1 MNETWSTQPF
11 DSSDLER
18 EGERL
23 RRYAGLAAIVAVA
36 LGLRAALLG
45 RNSVWFDEAFVAY
58 AVQKGWRDLLAF
70 LAVHDNHPPLYYALI
85 KAWAGIAGTGEV
97 SLRAP
102 SALFGVICVPLT
114 YAIMRRLSGTVPALA
129 TALLVAISPFEV
141 MAGQDA
147 RMYTLLQMLT
157 LAATLLLILP
167 DRPWWWRPLYIGT
180 IAAMV
185 YTHYL
190 GFLVIGAHGV
200 WTAWR
205 DRRRLGEWMTDVGVA
220 GILFIPWMSFFF
232 DQIARHHG
240 WGWAPHPLLDVV
252 GLFAFGGSLF
262 GLGSFLFPGSP
273 LNAAQVAAVLPF
285 VALAILGARGMLLP
299 ALVLVVPIGTM
310 ALLPLVLPASIY
322 PRWYSF
328 VFPFYA
334 MLITNGILR
343 IAPRQA
349 MAAAL
354 VAVVIACGLPVMGR
368 YYLEPSYRLWDYRGA
383 AAYVRAESHPDDL
396 IIYIGDEYAPIPF
409 DYYYGSTDGS
419 LTLMPTESTH
429 GRANFFAYRVAEI
442 AKQHPRLWVISLI
455 VWRRPTTQRLLP
467 LLSSSYHE
475 TRARTFSGV
484 DVYLFEVEGGIRG
497 QTEGGRAR

>member
-1 MNETWSTQPF
+1 
-11 DSSDLER
+11 
-18 EGERL
+18 L
-23 RRYAGLAAIVAVA
+23 RRYAGLAVIVAVA

-58 AVQKGWRDLLAF
+58 AVHKGWRDLLDF
-70 LAVHDNHPPLYYALI
+70 LATHDNHPPLYYALI
-85 KAWAGIAGTGEV
+85 KAWAGLAGTGEV
-97 SLRAP
+97 ALRTP
-102 SALFGVICVPLT
+102 SAVFGAGCVPLT
-114 YAIMRRLSGTVPALA
+114 YAIMRRLSGDVPALA
-129 TALLVAISPFEV
+129 AALLVAVSPFEV

-147 RMYTLLQMLT
+147 RMYTLLQLLV

-167 DRPWWWRPLYIGT
+167 DRPWWWRPAYIGT
-180 IAAMV
+180 MAAMV

-205 DRRRLGEWMTDVGVA
+205 DRRRLGEWMTDAGVA
-220 GILFIPWMSFFF
+220 GILFIPWISFFF

-240 WGWAPHPLLDVV
+240 WGWAPHPLLDVG

-273 LNAAQVAAVLPF
+273 LSAVQVAAVLPF
-285 VALAILGARGMLLP
+285 VVLAILGARGMLLP
-299 ALVLVVPIGTM
+299 ALVLAVPIATM

-334 MLITNGILR
+334 MLIINGILR

-349 MAAAL
+349 MAAVL
-354 VAVVIACGLPVMGR
+354 VAAVIACGLPVMER

-383 AAYVRAESHPDDL
+383 AAYVRAESHPSDL
-396 IIYIGDEYAPIPF
+396 IIFIGDEYAPIPF

-429 GRANFFAYRVAEI
+429 GRANFFAYRVAEM

-455 VWRRPTTQRLLP
+455 VWRKPTTLRLVP

-475 TRARTFSGV
+475 TSARTFSGV
-484 DVYLFEVEGGIRG
+484 DVYLFEVGGGVRG

>member
-1 MNETWSTQPF
+1 M
-11 DSSDLER
+11 
-18 EGERL
+18 
-23 RRYAGLAAIVAVA
+23 RRYAGLAVIVAVA

-58 AVQKGWRDLLAF
+58 AVHKGWRDLLDF
-70 LAVHDNHPPLYYALI
+70 LATHDNHPPLYYALI
-85 KAWAGIAGTGEV
+85 KAWAGLAGTGEV
-97 SLRAP
+97 ALRTP
-102 SALFGVICVPLT
+102 SAVFGAGCVPLT
-114 YAIMRRLSGTVPALA
+114 YAIMRRLSGDVPALA
-129 TALLVAISPFEV
+129 AALLVAVSPFEV

-147 RMYTLLQMLT
+147 RMYTLLQLLV

-167 DRPWWWRPLYIGT
+167 DRPWWWRPAYIGT
-180 IAAMV
+180 MAAMV

-205 DRRRLGEWMTDVGVA
+205 DRRRLGEWMTDAGVA
-220 GILFIPWMSFFF
+220 GILFIPWISFFF

-240 WGWAPHPLLDVV
+240 WGWAPHPLLDVG

-273 LNAAQVAAVLPF
+273 LSAAQVAAVLPF
-285 VALAILGARGMLLP
+285 VVLTILGARGMLLP
-299 ALVLVVPIGTM
+299 ALVLAVPIATM
-310 ALLPLVLPASIY
+310 ALLALVLPASIY

-334 MLITNGILR
+334 MLVINGILR

-349 MAAAL
+349 MAALL

-383 AAYVRAESHPDDL
+383 AAYVRAESHPSDL
-396 IIYIGDEYAPIPF
+396 IIFIGDEYAPIPF

-429 GRANFFAYRVAEI
+429 GRANFFAYRVAEM

-455 VWRRPTTQRLLP
+455 VWRKPTTQRLVP

-475 TRARTFSGV
+475 TSARTFSGV
-484 DVYLFEVEGGIRG
+484 DVYLFEVGGGVRG

>member
-1 MNETWSTQPF
+1 MRGTPSAQPF
-11 DSSDLER
+11 DSNDLER
-18 EGERL
+18 EGERV
-23 RRYAGLAAIVAVA
+23 RRYTGLAVIVALA

-58 AVQKGWRDLLAF
+58 VVQKGWRDLLDF
-70 LAVHDNHPPLYYALI
+70 LAIHDNHPPLYYALV
-85 KAWAGIAGTGEV
+85 KVWVGIAGTGEGA
-97 SLRAP
+97 LRAP
-102 SALFGVICVPLT
+102 SAVFGVISVPLA

-129 TALLVAISPFEV
+129 TALLVAIAPFEV

-167 DRPWWWRPLYIGT
+167 DRPWWWRPAYIGAM
-180 IAAMV
+180 AAMV

-200 WTAWR
+200 WIAWR

-232 DQIARHHG
+232 DQITRHHG
-240 WGWAPHPLLDVV
+240 WGWAPHPLLDVG

-273 LNAAQVAAVLPF
+273 LSAAQVAAVLPF
-285 VALAILGARGMLLP
+285 VVLAILGARGMLLP

-310 ALLPLVLPASIY
+310 ALLPLVLRASIY

-334 MLITNGILR
+334 MLIITGILR
-343 IAPRQA
+343 IAPRRA
-349 MAAAL
+349 MAAVL
-354 VAVVIACGLPVMGR
+354 VAAVIACGLPVMER
-368 YYLEPSYRLWDYRGA
+368 YYLDPSYRLWNYRGA
-383 AAYVRAESHPDDL
+383 AAYVRAEFRPNDL
-396 IIYIGDEYAPIPF
+396 LVFIGDEYATIPF

-429 GRANFFAYRVAEI
+429 GRANFFAYRVAEM
-442 AKQHPRLWVISLI
+442 AKQHPRLWVISLV
-455 VWRRPTTQRLLP
+455 VWRKPTTQRLVPL
-467 LLSSSYHE
+467 LLSSYRE
-475 TRARTFSGV
+475 TSARTFSGV
-484 DVYLFEVEGGIRG
+484 DVYLFEVTGGVQGR
-497 QTEGGRAR
+497 TEGGSAR

>member
-1 MNETWSTQPF
+1 MHREEAVRFRAT
-11 DSSDLER
+11 SSEKEHD
-18 EGERL
+18 L
-23 RRYAGLAAIVAVA
+23 RRYTGLAVIVAVA
-36 LGLRAALLG
+36 LGLRAALIG

-58 AVQKGWRDLLAF
+58 VVQKGWRDLLDF
-70 LAVHDNHPPLYYALI
+70 LATHDNHPPLYYALI

-97 SLRAP
+97 ALRAP
-102 SALFGVICVPLT
+102 SAVFGVLCVPLT
-114 YAIMRRLSGTVPALA
+114 YTIMRRLSGTVPALA
-129 TALLVAISPFEV
+129 AALLVAISPFEV

-147 RMYTLLQMLT
+147 RMYTLLQLLT
-157 LAATLLLILP
+157 LAATLLLLLP
-167 DRPWWWRPLYIGT
+167 DRPWWWRPVYIGAM
-180 IAAMV
+180 AAMV

-200 WTAWR
+200 WIAWR

-240 WGWAPHPLLDVV
+240 WGWAPHPLLDVG

-273 LNAAQVAAVLPF
+273 LRVAQVAAVLPF
-285 VALAILGARGMLLP
+285 VVVASLGARGMLLP

-334 MLITNGILR
+334 MLLINGILR

-349 MAAAL
+349 VAAAL

-368 YYLEPSYRLWDYRGA
+368 YYLDPSYRLWDYRGA
-383 AAYVRAESHPDDL
+383 AAYVRAESHPHDL
-396 IIYIGDEYAPIPF
+396 IIFIGDEYAPIPF
-409 DYYYGSTDGS
+409 DYYYGSTDGA

-429 GRANFFAYRVAEI
+429 GRANFFAYRVAEM
-442 AKQHPRLWVISLI
+442 AKEHPRLWVISLV
-455 VWRRPTTQRLLP
+455 VWRKPTTQRLFP
-467 LLSSSYHE
+467 LLMSSYRE
-475 TRARTFSGV
+475 TSARTFSGV
-484 DVYLFEVEGGIRG
+484 DVYGFEVGGGVRG
-497 QTEGGRAR
+497 QREGERAR